1 VRPVTYDA
9 GMNKNA
15 SLFLFDAMAIRFAEL
30 EHNLKAALWYRIEE
44 SQFPMMW
51 ESLPKLVRYRQAS
64 HLHGYN
70 EQSLQRTVQYITV
83 NSTRRAQLPELSR

>member
-1 VRPVTYDA
+1 
-9 GMNKNA
+9 
-15 SLFLFDAMAIRFAEL
+15 
-30 EHNLKAALWYRIEE
+30 
-44 SQFPMMW
+44 MMW